1 MHKTRLQRFTD
12 LLKKFKK
19 EVEAGKAWR
28 TKTFGPEI
36 ITEKLTSKQAEMSS
50 GVVINNVPMQN
61 HISQWEIEAISQCK
75 NEKDFTEE
83 SLCRTIRHL
92 QKQKSD
98 PLIHYKKMTTDYESQ
113 LWLNADQDA
122 LPHYK
127 NSIHLNSKSSRV
139 DPEIYPFKAVPN
151 EPLLLYLKRLRHF
164 ISTTPPT
171 QYHSRLARTLFKAL
185 LPHLFEK
192 VGFSEKE
199 KKLFMLENGLTH
211 VKEIRWQPLKIN
223 PGRYP
228 INEHQYCKLIL
239 LSSDKFIATQNPLYA
254 ETLLYMWLA
263 QSAARQKRRGFEVN
277 EVFAIRFQD
286 FGAIPLFSENYKAKE
301 GKVTIPRKS
310 FSISL
315 SLRTLAKSYADQR
328 VATEPIFT
336 FDRSSIE
343 NCLSELA
350 EGLGDSSP
358 TSPIT
363 PETFLE
369 LVRPGN
375 IHRYI
380 PQRKILS
387 KERAGNSKTSL

>member
-12 LLKKFKK
+12 LLKKFRK
-19 EVEAGKAWR
+19 EIEAGKAWR

-36 ITEKLTSKQAEMSS
+36 ITERYAFKQAEIGS
-50 GVVINNVPMQN
+50 GLVIDTIPMQN
-61 HISQWEIEAISQCK
+61 HISQWEIEAISHCK
-75 NEKDFTEE
+75 SEKDFTEE

-98 PLIHYKKMTTDYESQ
+98 PLVHYKKMTTDYESQ

-122 LPHYK
+122 HPLYK

-139 DPEIYPFKAVPN
+139 DSEIYPFKAVPN

-164 ISTTPPT
+164 ISTTSPT

-185 LPHLFEK
+185 LSCLFEK
-192 VGFSEKE
+192 VSFSEKE

-239 LSSDKFIATQNPLYA
+239 LSIDKFIATQNLLYA

-286 FGAIPLFSENYKAKE
+286 LGTIPLFCENYKAKE

-310 FSISL
+310 FPISL
-315 SLRTLAKSYADQR
+315 SLKTVAQSYADQR
-328 VATEPIFT
+328 VATESIFT

-343 NCLSELA
+343 NCLNELA
-350 EGLGDSSP
+350 EASGDDFF
-358 TSPIT
+358 TSPVT

-375 IHRYI
+375 VHRYI

-387 KERAGNSKTSL
+387 KESAGNSKTNL

>member
-12 LLKKFKK
+12 LLKKFRK
-19 EVEAGKAWR
+19 EIEAGKAWR

-36 ITEKLTSKQAEMSS
+36 ITERLPSKQAEIGS
-50 GVVINNVPMQN
+50 GTVINSVPMQN
-61 HISQWEIEAISQCK
+61 HISQWEIEAISHCK
-75 NEKDFTEE
+75 NERDFTEG
-83 SLCRTIRHL
+83 LVYRTIRHL

-98 PLIHYKKMTTDYESQ
+98 PLIQYKKMASDYESQ

-122 LPHYK
+122 CSLYK
-127 NSIHLNSKSSRV
+127 NTIRLNSITSRI
-139 DPEIYPFKAVPN
+139 DPENYPFKAVPN
-151 EPLLLYLKRLRHF
+151 EPLLPYLKRLRHF
-164 ISTTPPT
+164 ISITAPT
-171 QYHSRLARTLFKAL
+171 QYHNRLARTLFKAL
-185 LPHLFEK
+185 IPSLFEK
-192 VGFSEKE
+192 VAFSEKE

-211 VKEIRWQPLKIN
+211 VKEKQWQPLKIN

-239 LSSDKFIATQNPLYA
+239 LSIDKFIATQNLLYA

-263 QSAARQKRRGFEVN
+263 QSAARHKRRGFEVN
-277 EVFAIRFQD
+277 EVFAIRFKD
-286 FGAIPLFSENYKAKE
+286 LGTTPLFFEKYKAKE
-301 GKVTIPRKS
+301 GRVTIPRKS
-310 FSISL
+310 FPISL
-315 SLRTLAKSYADQR
+315 SLKNLVQSYADQR

-343 NCLSELA
+343 NCLGELA
-350 EGLGDSSP
+350 EELGDDFL

-375 IHRYI
+375 VHRYI

-387 KERAGNSKTSL
+387 KESAGNSNTSL